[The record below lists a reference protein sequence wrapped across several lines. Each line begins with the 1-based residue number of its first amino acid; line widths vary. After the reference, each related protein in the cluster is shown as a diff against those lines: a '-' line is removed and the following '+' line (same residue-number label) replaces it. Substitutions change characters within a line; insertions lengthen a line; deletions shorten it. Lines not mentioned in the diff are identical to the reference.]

1 MLSTFYGFNLHSF
14 LFMQSGL
21 SISSK
26 NDSRTDTGL
35 GLSCFSSLCSGEPSE
50 ISSVD
55 ALGSGVSGSCCPN
68 VSTIP
73 SAEVGDILICSF
85 PCFISSSI
93 SFMKHG
99 TFRKNDHKKENM
111 QLFKAYLTY
120 IVSTLFCWNGLFVA
134 NVFAANEFVNSFS
147 IQKAWL
153 ILSMP

>member
-1 MLSTFYGFNLHSF
+1 
-14 LFMQSGL
+14 
-21 SISSK
+21 
-26 NDSRTDTGL
+26 
-35 GLSCFSSLCSGEPSE
+35 
-50 ISSVD
+50 
-55 ALGSGVSGSCCPN
+55 
-68 VSTIP
+68 
-73 SAEVGDILICSF
+73 
-85 PCFISSSI
+85 
-93 SFMKHG
+93 MKHG